1 LSSDVD
7 PDKQHELI
15 NILEDIKTVGQNKH
29 DTYINS
35 SQQKTNENFD
45 DSLGIKYIDNNIHI
59 HDNNVSDKLIEK
71 RLKNIFD

>member
-1 LSSDVD
+1 MSSDVD

-45 DSLGIKYIDNNIHI
+45 DSLEIKYIDNNIHI